1 MHPIN
6 TIRQA
11 PFEYHLYATTDG
23 KVSEIRAYMRVSDA
37 NIQALYS
44 IYNRQKIQALLSII
58 APKLQ
63 YELAND

>member
-1 MHPIN
+1 MQLIN

-11 PFEYHLYATTDG
+11 PFEYHLYATDG

-37 NIQALYS
+37 QIDALYS
-44 IYNRQKIQALLSII
+44 LYNRQKIQALLSII